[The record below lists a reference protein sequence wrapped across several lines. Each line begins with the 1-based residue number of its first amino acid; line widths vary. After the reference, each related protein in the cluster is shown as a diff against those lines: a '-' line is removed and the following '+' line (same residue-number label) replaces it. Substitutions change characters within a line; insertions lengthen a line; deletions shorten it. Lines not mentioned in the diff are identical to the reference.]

1 MGDDVSLGDILNK
14 VMATG
19 NYDKLVDGQTP
30 EERAE
35 LLRLAQLA
43 DAVSRSSNYLAI
55 FLKALPDDVDRFKLL
70 NIIDEFVGHDIGSET
85 LRNLLGVAKSSG
97 AYVLKP
103 LNSHANLEKIPA
115 IRVVRTH
122 TGAGLREAKDCVE
135 GTEGLAMGVEVIIKM
150 GPELAELGYS
160 IQPV

>member
-1 MGDDVSLGDILNK
+1 MGDDISLGDILNK
-14 VMATG
+14 ALATG
-19 NYDKLVDGQTP
+19 DYTKLVSEQTV

-35 LLRLAQLA
+35 LIRLARIA
-43 DAVSRSSNYLAI
+43 ESVSRAAAHLAI

-70 NIIDEFVGHDIGSET
+70 NVIDEFVGHDIGTDT

-97 AYVLKP
+97 TYILRP

-122 TGAGLREAKDCVE
+122 TGSGLREAKDCVE
-135 GTEGLAMGVEVIIKM
+135 GTEGLAMNIEDVIKM
-150 GPELAELGYS
+150 GPELAELGYT